1 MSKLVQRLAAMV
13 AMTAVVLGATIG
25 GVSSMM
31 IHYKPLNEGAE
42 TVLTVN
48 GDAVTADEYSGYMLY
63 NMQYYASMYAQM
75 GLTDLW
81 SNEDMA
87 KSLGASMPE
96 AAEQQAIYARVVMQ
110 KFNELGL
117 KLSYNEQKEMA
128 SVRRNSIANT
138 TKDAYLNQIA
148 QFGFSDQTYQNFM
161 YISQCYQ
168 ALNDYYFGENG
179 VNTPSDEDIQ
189 KYYEDNYITAKHI
202 LITTVD
208 PASGETKRTDEEAKK
223 EAQSILD
230 RINAGEDFDTLM
242 NQYSE
247 DTGLSNNPNGYTFT
261 EGQMVT
267 EFYDGAK
274 ALAEDEVSELVKS
287 SYGYHI
293 ILRLPLDPDGKTL
306 SQDSGTGDYMT
317 LRADA
322 ANELFNNMLIDW
334 INNAEVEWK
343 GDFGT
348 MDYNELFEE
357 PAAKSANVWMYVA
370 IAALVVIVA
379 LAAVLLG
386 RKKPAETE
394 ETGTSETAEVTTD
407 ETEKTE
413 TEDVPETPAAPETE
427 TEAPAEAE
435 GETKTEEDE

>member
-48 GDAVTADEYSGYMLY
+48 GDAVAADEYSGYMLY

-138 TKDAYLNQIA
+138 GKDAYLNQIA

-261 EGQMVT
+261 EGQMLT

-293 ILRLPLDPDGKTL
+293 IKRVKLDD
-306 SQDSGTGDYMT
+306 SQLDNFKSDIVSAISGSMD
-317 LRADA
+317 
-322 ANELFNNMLIDW
+322 ELLKQWIDE
-334 INNAEVEWK
+334 AQVE
-343 GDFGT
+343 
-348 MDYNELFEE
+348 
-357 PAAKSANVWMYVA
+357 
-370 IAALVVIVA
+370 
-379 LAAVLLG
+379 
-386 RKKPAETE
+386 
-394 ETGTSETAEVTTD
+394 TTD
-407 ETEKTE
+407 LYSSITYENVYDYLPQDVQTLITRPGEESEQSDAQQSDADQSATEQS
-413 TEDVPETPAAPETE
+413 AQ
-427 TEAPAEAE
+427 
-435 GETKTEEDE
+435 

>member
-48 GDAVTADEYSGYMLY
+48 GDAVTADESSGYMLY

-81 SNEDMA
+81 SNADMA

-287 SYGYHI
+287 NYGYHI
-293 ILRLPLDPDGKTL
+293 IKRVKLDD
-306 SQDSGTGDYMT
+306 SQLDNFKSDIVSAISGSMD
-317 LRADA
+317 
-322 ANELFNNMLIDW
+322 ELLQQWMDE
-334 INNAEVEWK
+334 AQVE
-343 GDFGT
+343 
-348 MDYNELFEE
+348 
-357 PAAKSANVWMYVA
+357 
-370 IAALVVIVA
+370 
-379 LAAVLLG
+379 
-386 RKKPAETE
+386 
-394 ETGTSETAEVTTD
+394 TTD
-407 ETEKTE
+407 LYSTITYENVYDYLPQDVQTLVTRPGEASEQSDAQPSDAQPSDAEQSATEQS
-413 TEDVPETPAAPETE
+413 AQ
-427 TEAPAEAE
+427 
-435 GETKTEEDE
+435 

>member
-138 TKDAYLNQIA
+138 SKDAYLNQIA

-202 LITTVD
+202 PITTVD
-208 PASGETKRTDEEAKK
+208 PASGETKRTDEEANK

-293 ILRLPLDPDGKTL
+293 IKRVKLDD
-306 SQDSGTGDYMT
+306 SQLDNFKSDIVSAISGSMD
-317 LRADA
+317 
-322 ANELFNNMLIDW
+322 ELLQQWIDE
-334 INNAEVEWK
+334 AQVE
-343 GDFGT
+343 
-348 MDYNELFEE
+348 
-357 PAAKSANVWMYVA
+357 
-370 IAALVVIVA
+370 
-379 LAAVLLG
+379 
-386 RKKPAETE
+386 
-394 ETGTSETAEVTTD
+394 TTD
-407 ETEKTE
+407 LYSSITYENVYDYLPKDVQTLITRPGEESEQSDAQQSDADQSATEQS
-413 TEDVPETPAAPETE
+413 AQ
-427 TEAPAEAE
+427 
-435 GETKTEEDE
+435 

>member
-138 TKDAYLNQIA
+138 SKDAYLNQIA

-293 ILRLPLDPDGKTL
+293 IKRVKLDD
-306 SQDSGTGDYMT
+306 SQLDNFKSDIVSAISGSMD
-317 LRADA
+317 
-322 ANELFNNMLIDW
+322 ELLQQWMDE
-334 INNAEVEWK
+334 AQVE
-343 GDFGT
+343 
-348 MDYNELFEE
+348 
-357 PAAKSANVWMYVA
+357 
-370 IAALVVIVA
+370 
-379 LAAVLLG
+379 
-386 RKKPAETE
+386 
-394 ETGTSETAEVTTD
+394 TTD
-407 ETEKTE
+407 LYSTITYENVYDYLPQDVQTLVTRPGEASEQSDAQPSDADQSATEQS
-413 TEDVPETPAAPETE
+413 AQ
-427 TEAPAEAE
+427 
-435 GETKTEEDE
+435 

>member
-223 EAQSILD
+223 KAQSILD

-287 SYGYHI
+287 NYGYHI
-293 ILRLPLDPDGKTL
+293 IKRVKLDD
-306 SQDSGTGDYMT
+306 SQLDNFKSDIISAISGSMD
-317 LRADA
+317 
-322 ANELFNNMLIDW
+322 ELLQQWMDE
-334 INNAEVEWK
+334 AQVE
-343 GDFGT
+343 
-348 MDYNELFEE
+348 
-357 PAAKSANVWMYVA
+357 
-370 IAALVVIVA
+370 
-379 LAAVLLG
+379 
-386 RKKPAETE
+386 
-394 ETGTSETAEVTTD
+394 TTD
-407 ETEKTE
+407 LYSTITYENVYDYLPQDVQTLVTRPGEASEQSDAQQSDAQPSDAEQSATEQS
-413 TEDVPETPAAPETE
+413 AQ
-427 TEAPAEAE
+427 
-435 GETKTEEDE
+435 

>member
-287 SYGYHI
+287 NYGYHI
-293 ILRLPLDPDGKTL
+293 IKRVKLDD
-306 SQDSGTGDYMT
+306 SQLDNFKSDIISAISGSMD
-317 LRADA
+317 
-322 ANELFNNMLIDW
+322 ELLQQWMDE
-334 INNAEVEWK
+334 AQVE
-343 GDFGT
+343 
-348 MDYNELFEE
+348 
-357 PAAKSANVWMYVA
+357 
-370 IAALVVIVA
+370 
-379 LAAVLLG
+379 
-386 RKKPAETE
+386 
-394 ETGTSETAEVTTD
+394 TTD
-407 ETEKTE
+407 LYSTITYENVYDYLPQDVQNLVTRPGEASEQSDAQQSDAQQSDAQPSDAEQSATEQS
-413 TEDVPETPAAPETE
+413 AQ
-427 TEAPAEAE
+427 
-435 GETKTEEDE
+435 

>member
-293 ILRLPLDPDGKTL
+293 IKRVKLDD
-306 SQDSGTGDYMT
+306 SQLDNFKSDIVSAISGSMD
-317 LRADA
+317 
-322 ANELFNNMLIDW
+322 ELLQQWMDE
-334 INNAEVEWK
+334 AQVE
-343 GDFGT
+343 
-348 MDYNELFEE
+348 
-357 PAAKSANVWMYVA
+357 
-370 IAALVVIVA
+370 
-379 LAAVLLG
+379 
-386 RKKPAETE
+386 
-394 ETGTSETAEVTTD
+394 TTD
-407 ETEKTE
+407 LYSTITYENVYDYLPQDVQTLVTRPGEASEQSDAQPSDADQSATEQS
-413 TEDVPETPAAPETE
+413 AQ
-427 TEAPAEAE
+427 
-435 GETKTEEDE
+435 

>member
-81 SNEDMA
+81 SNADMA

-96 AAEQQAIYARVVMQ
+96 AAEQQANYARVVMQ
-110 KFNELGL
+110 NFNELGL

-287 SYGYHI
+287 NYGYHI
-293 ILRLPLDPDGKTL
+293 IKRVKLDD
-306 SQDSGTGDYMT
+306 SQLDNFKSDIVSAISGSMD
-317 LRADA
+317 
-322 ANELFNNMLIDW
+322 ELLQQWMDE
-334 INNAEVEWK
+334 AQVE
-343 GDFGT
+343 
-348 MDYNELFEE
+348 
-357 PAAKSANVWMYVA
+357 
-370 IAALVVIVA
+370 
-379 LAAVLLG
+379 
-386 RKKPAETE
+386 
-394 ETGTSETAEVTTD
+394 TTD
-407 ETEKTE
+407 LYSTITYENVYDYLPQDVQTLVTRPGEASEQSDAQPSDAEQSATEQS
-413 TEDVPETPAAPETE
+413 AQ
-427 TEAPAEAE
+427 
-435 GETKTEEDE
+435 

>member
-287 SYGYHI
+287 NYGYHI
-293 ILRLPLDPDGKTL
+293 IKRVKLDD
-306 SQDSGTGDYMT
+306 SQLDNFKSDIISAISGSMD
-317 LRADA
+317 
-322 ANELFNNMLIDW
+322 ELLQQWMDE
-334 INNAEVEWK
+334 AQVE
-343 GDFGT
+343 
-348 MDYNELFEE
+348 
-357 PAAKSANVWMYVA
+357 
-370 IAALVVIVA
+370 
-379 LAAVLLG
+379 
-386 RKKPAETE
+386 
-394 ETGTSETAEVTTD
+394 TTD
-407 ETEKTE
+407 LYSTITYENVYDYLPQDGQTLVTRPGEESEQSDAQPSDAQQSATEQS
-413 TEDVPETPAAPETE
+413 AQ
-427 TEAPAEAE
+427 
-435 GETKTEEDE
+435 

>member
-48 GDAVTADEYSGYMLY
+48 GDAVAADEYSGYMLY

-138 TKDAYLNQIA
+138 SKDAYLNQIA

-293 ILRLPLDPDGKTL
+293 IKRVKLDDSQLDNFKSDIVSAISGSMDELLQQWIDEAQVETTALYSTITYENVYDYLPKDVQTL
-306 SQDSGTGDYMT
+306 ITRPGEESEQSDAQQSD
-317 LRADA
+317 ADQ
-322 ANELFNNMLIDW
+322 
-334 INNAEVEWK
+334 
-343 GDFGT
+343 
-348 MDYNELFEE
+348 
-357 PAAKSANVWMYVA
+357 SA
-370 IAALVVIVA
+370 
-379 LAAVLLG
+379 
-386 RKKPAETE
+386 TE
-394 ETGTSETAEVTTD
+394 QSAQ
-407 ETEKTE
+407 
-413 TEDVPETPAAPETE
+413 
-427 TEAPAEAE
+427 
-435 GETKTEEDE
+435 

>member
-1 MSKLVQRLAAMV
+1 MV

-63 NMQYYASMYAQM
+63 NMQYYASMSAQM

-81 SNEDMA
+81 SNKDMA

-293 ILRLPLDPDGKTL
+293 IKRVKLDD
-306 SQDSGTGDYMT
+306 SQLDNFKSDIISAISGSMD
-317 LRADA
+317 
-322 ANELFNNMLIDW
+322 ELLQQWMDE
-334 INNAEVEWK
+334 AQVE
-343 GDFGT
+343 
-348 MDYNELFEE
+348 
-357 PAAKSANVWMYVA
+357 
-370 IAALVVIVA
+370 
-379 LAAVLLG
+379 
-386 RKKPAETE
+386 
-394 ETGTSETAEVTTD
+394 TTD
-407 ETEKTE
+407 LYSTITYENVYDYLPQDVQTLVTRPGEESEQSDAQQSDAQQSDAQPSDAEQSATEQS
-413 TEDVPETPAAPETE
+413 AQ
-427 TEAPAEAE
+427 
-435 GETKTEEDE
+435 

>member
-138 TKDAYLNQIA
+138 SQDAYLNQIA

-293 ILRLPLDPDGKTL
+293 IKRVKLDD
-306 SQDSGTGDYMT
+306 SQLDNFKSDIVSAISGSMD
-317 LRADA
+317 
-322 ANELFNNMLIDW
+322 ELLQQWMDE
-334 INNAEVEWK
+334 AQVE
-343 GDFGT
+343 
-348 MDYNELFEE
+348 
-357 PAAKSANVWMYVA
+357 
-370 IAALVVIVA
+370 
-379 LAAVLLG
+379 
-386 RKKPAETE
+386 
-394 ETGTSETAEVTTD
+394 TTD
-407 ETEKTE
+407 LYSTITYENVYDYLPKDVQTLITRPGEESEQSDAQQSDADQSATEQS
-413 TEDVPETPAAPETE
+413 AQ
-427 TEAPAEAE
+427 
-435 GETKTEEDE
+435 

>member
-81 SNEDMA
+81 SNADMA

-287 SYGYHI
+287 NYGYHI
-293 ILRLPLDPDGKTL
+293 IKRVKLDD
-306 SQDSGTGDYMT
+306 SQLDNFKSDIISAISGSMD
-317 LRADA
+317 
-322 ANELFNNMLIDW
+322 ELLQQWMDE
-334 INNAEVEWK
+334 AQVE
-343 GDFGT
+343 
-348 MDYNELFEE
+348 
-357 PAAKSANVWMYVA
+357 
-370 IAALVVIVA
+370 
-379 LAAVLLG
+379 
-386 RKKPAETE
+386 
-394 ETGTSETAEVTTD
+394 TTD
-407 ETEKTE
+407 LYSTITYENVYDYLPQDVQTLVTRPGEASEQSDAQQSDAQQSDAQQSDAQPSDAEQSATEQS
-413 TEDVPETPAAPETE
+413 AQ
-427 TEAPAEAE
+427 
-435 GETKTEEDE
+435 

>member
-48 GDAVTADEYSGYMLY
+48 GDAVAADEYSGYMLY

-138 TKDAYLNQIA
+138 GKDAYLNQIA

-293 ILRLPLDPDGKTL
+293 IKRVKLDD
-306 SQDSGTGDYMT
+306 SQLDNFKSDIVSAISGALD
-317 LRADA
+317 
-322 ANELFNNMLIDW
+322 ELLKQWIDE
-334 INNAEVEWK
+334 AQVE
-343 GDFGT
+343 
-348 MDYNELFEE
+348 
-357 PAAKSANVWMYVA
+357 
-370 IAALVVIVA
+370 
-379 LAAVLLG
+379 
-386 RKKPAETE
+386 
-394 ETGTSETAEVTTD
+394 TTD
-407 ETEKTE
+407 LYSSITYENVYDYLPQDVQTLITRPGEESEQSDAQQSDADQSATEQS
-413 TEDVPETPAAPETE
+413 AQ
-427 TEAPAEAE
+427 
-435 GETKTEEDE
+435 

>member
-179 VNTPSDEDIQ
+179 VNTSSDEDIQ

-293 ILRLPLDPDGKTL
+293 IKRVKLDD
-306 SQDSGTGDYMT
+306 SQLDNFKSDIISAISGSMD
-317 LRADA
+317 
-322 ANELFNNMLIDW
+322 ELLQQWMDE
-334 INNAEVEWK
+334 AQVE
-343 GDFGT
+343 
-348 MDYNELFEE
+348 
-357 PAAKSANVWMYVA
+357 
-370 IAALVVIVA
+370 
-379 LAAVLLG
+379 
-386 RKKPAETE
+386 
-394 ETGTSETAEVTTD
+394 TTD
-407 ETEKTE
+407 LYSTITYENVYDYLPQDVQTLVTRPGEESEQSDAQPSDAQPSDADQSATEQS
-413 TEDVPETPAAPETE
+413 AQ
-427 TEAPAEAE
+427 
-435 GETKTEEDE
+435 

>member
-48 GDAVTADEYSGYMLY
+48 GDAVAADEYSGYMLY

-81 SNEDMA
+81 SNKDMA

-230 RINAGEDFDTLM
+230 RISAGEDFDTLM

-261 EGQMVT
+261 EGQMLT

-293 ILRLPLDPDGKTL
+293 IKRVKLDD
-306 SQDSGTGDYMT
+306 SQFDNFKSDIVSAISGSMD
-317 LRADA
+317 
-322 ANELFNNMLIDW
+322 ELLKQWIDE
-334 INNAEVEWK
+334 AQVE
-343 GDFGT
+343 
-348 MDYNELFEE
+348 
-357 PAAKSANVWMYVA
+357 
-370 IAALVVIVA
+370 
-379 LAAVLLG
+379 
-386 RKKPAETE
+386 
-394 ETGTSETAEVTTD
+394 TTD
-407 ETEKTE
+407 LYSSITYENVYDYLPQDVQTLITRPGEESEQSDAQQSDADQSATEQS
-413 TEDVPETPAAPETE
+413 AQ
-427 TEAPAEAE
+427 
-435 GETKTEEDE
+435 

>member
-81 SNEDMA
+81 SNKDMA

-287 SYGYHI
+287 NYGYHI
-293 ILRLPLDPDGKTL
+293 IKRVKLDD
-306 SQDSGTGDYMT
+306 SQLDNFKSDIISAISGSMD
-317 LRADA
+317 
-322 ANELFNNMLIDW
+322 ELLQQWMDE
-334 INNAEVEWK
+334 AQVE
-343 GDFGT
+343 
-348 MDYNELFEE
+348 
-357 PAAKSANVWMYVA
+357 
-370 IAALVVIVA
+370 
-379 LAAVLLG
+379 
-386 RKKPAETE
+386 
-394 ETGTSETAEVTTD
+394 TTD
-407 ETEKTE
+407 LYSTITYENVYDYLPQDVQTLVTRPGEASEQSDAQPSDADQSATEQS
-413 TEDVPETPAAPETE
+413 AQ
-427 TEAPAEAE
+427 
-435 GETKTEEDE
+435 

>member
-81 SNEDMA
+81 SNKDMA

-293 ILRLPLDPDGKTL
+293 IKRVKLDD
-306 SQDSGTGDYMT
+306 SQLDNFKSDIVSAISGSMD
-317 LRADA
+317 
-322 ANELFNNMLIDW
+322 ELLQQWMDE
-334 INNAEVEWK
+334 AQVE
-343 GDFGT
+343 
-348 MDYNELFEE
+348 
-357 PAAKSANVWMYVA
+357 
-370 IAALVVIVA
+370 
-379 LAAVLLG
+379 
-386 RKKPAETE
+386 
-394 ETGTSETAEVTTD
+394 TTD
-407 ETEKTE
+407 LYSTITYENVYDYLPQDVQTLVTRPGEASEPSDAQPSDADQSATEQS
-413 TEDVPETPAAPETE
+413 AQ
-427 TEAPAEAE
+427 
-435 GETKTEEDE
+435 

>member
-48 GDAVTADEYSGYMLY
+48 GDAVAADEYSGYMLY

-87 KSLGASMPE
+87 KSLGASMPQ
-96 AAEQQAIYARVVMQ
+96 AAEQQAIYARVVLQ

-117 KLSYNEQKEMA
+117 KLGYDEQKEMA
-128 SVRRNSIANT
+128 SIRRNSIANT
-138 TKDAYLNQIA
+138 SKDAYLNQIA
-148 QFGFSDQTYQNFM
+148 QFGFSDQSYQNFM

-179 VNTPSDEDIQ
+179 VNAPSDEDIQ

-202 LITTVD
+202 LIATVD

-293 ILRLPLDPDGKTL
+293 IKRVKLDD
-306 SQDSGTGDYMT
+306 SQLDNYKSDIVTAISGSMD
-317 LRADA
+317 
-322 ANELFNNMLIDW
+322 ELLQQWMDE
-334 INNAEVEWK
+334 AEVETT
-343 GDFGT
+343 DAYDNIT
-348 MDYNELFEE
+348 YENVYDYL
-357 PAAKSANVWMYVA
+357 PKDVQ
-370 IAALVVIVA
+370 ALVTRPGSDSEQSD
-379 LAAVLLG
+379 AAQSD
-386 RKKPAETE
+386 ADQSETE
-394 ETGTSETAEVTTD
+394 QSAQ
-407 ETEKTE
+407 
-413 TEDVPETPAAPETE
+413 
-427 TEAPAEAE
+427 
-435 GETKTEEDE
+435 

>member
-48 GDAVTADEYSGYMLY
+48 GDAVAADEYSGCMLY

-138 TKDAYLNQIA
+138 GKDAYLNQIA

-293 ILRLPLDPDGKTL
+293 IKRVKLDD
-306 SQDSGTGDYMT
+306 SQLDNFKSDIVSAISGSMD
-317 LRADA
+317 
-322 ANELFNNMLIDW
+322 ELLKQWIDE
-334 INNAEVEWK
+334 AQVE
-343 GDFGT
+343 
-348 MDYNELFEE
+348 
-357 PAAKSANVWMYVA
+357 
-370 IAALVVIVA
+370 
-379 LAAVLLG
+379 
-386 RKKPAETE
+386 
-394 ETGTSETAEVTTD
+394 TTD
-407 ETEKTE
+407 LYSSITYENVYDYLPQDVQTLITRPGEESEQSDAQQSDADQSATEQS
-413 TEDVPETPAAPETE
+413 AQ
-427 TEAPAEAE
+427 
-435 GETKTEEDE
+435 

>member
-48 GDAVTADEYSGYMLY
+48 GDAVAADEYSGYMLY

-81 SNEDMA
+81 SNKDMA

-138 TKDAYLNQIA
+138 GKDAYLNQIA

-261 EGQMVT
+261 EGQMLT

-293 ILRLPLDPDGKTL
+293 IKRVKLDE
-306 SQDSGTGDYMT
+306 SQLDNFKSDIVSAISGSMD
-317 LRADA
+317 
-322 ANELFNNMLIDW
+322 ELLKQWIDE
-334 INNAEVEWK
+334 AQVE
-343 GDFGT
+343 
-348 MDYNELFEE
+348 
-357 PAAKSANVWMYVA
+357 
-370 IAALVVIVA
+370 
-379 LAAVLLG
+379 
-386 RKKPAETE
+386 
-394 ETGTSETAEVTTD
+394 TTD
-407 ETEKTE
+407 LYSSITYENVYDYLPQDVQTLITRPGEESEQSDAQQSDADQSATEQS
-413 TEDVPETPAAPETE
+413 AQ
-427 TEAPAEAE
+427 
-435 GETKTEEDE
+435 

>member
-81 SNEDMA
+81 ANEDMA

-138 TKDAYLNQIA
+138 SQDAYLNQIA

-293 ILRLPLDPDGKTL
+293 IKRVKLDD
-306 SQDSGTGDYMT
+306 SQLDNFKSDIVSAISGSMD
-317 LRADA
+317 
-322 ANELFNNMLIDW
+322 ELLQQWIDE
-334 INNAEVEWK
+334 AQVE
-343 GDFGT
+343 
-348 MDYNELFEE
+348 
-357 PAAKSANVWMYVA
+357 
-370 IAALVVIVA
+370 
-379 LAAVLLG
+379 
-386 RKKPAETE
+386 
-394 ETGTSETAEVTTD
+394 TTD
-407 ETEKTE
+407 LYSTITYENVYDYLPQDVQTLVTRPGEESEQSDAQQSDADQSATEQS
-413 TEDVPETPAAPETE
+413 AQ
-427 TEAPAEAE
+427 
-435 GETKTEEDE
+435 

>member
-81 SNEDMA
+81 ANEDMA

-138 TKDAYLNQIA
+138 SQDAYLNQIA

-293 ILRLPLDPDGKTL
+293 IKRIKLDD
-306 SQDSGTGDYMT
+306 SQLDNFKSDIVSAISGSMD
-317 LRADA
+317 
-322 ANELFNNMLIDW
+322 ELLQQWIDE
-334 INNAEVEWK
+334 AQVE
-343 GDFGT
+343 
-348 MDYNELFEE
+348 
-357 PAAKSANVWMYVA
+357 
-370 IAALVVIVA
+370 
-379 LAAVLLG
+379 
-386 RKKPAETE
+386 
-394 ETGTSETAEVTTD
+394 TTD
-407 ETEKTE
+407 LYSTITYENVYDYLPQDVQTLITRPGEESEQSDAQQSDADQSATEQS
-413 TEDVPETPAAPETE
+413 AQ
-427 TEAPAEAE
+427 
-435 GETKTEEDE
+435 

>member
-287 SYGYHI
+287 NYGYHI
-293 ILRLPLDPDGKTL
+293 IKRVKLDD
-306 SQDSGTGDYMT
+306 SQLDNFKSDIISAISGSMD
-317 LRADA
+317 
-322 ANELFNNMLIDW
+322 ELLQQWMDE
-334 INNAEVEWK
+334 AQVE
-343 GDFGT
+343 
-348 MDYNELFEE
+348 
-357 PAAKSANVWMYVA
+357 
-370 IAALVVIVA
+370 
-379 LAAVLLG
+379 
-386 RKKPAETE
+386 
-394 ETGTSETAEVTTD
+394 TTD
-407 ETEKTE
+407 LYSTITYENVYDHLPQDVQTLVTRPGEASEQSDAQQSDAQPSDAEQSATEQS
-413 TEDVPETPAAPETE
+413 AQ
-427 TEAPAEAE
+427 
-435 GETKTEEDE
+435 

>member
-42 TVLTVN
+42 TVLTVI

-81 SNEDMA
+81 SNKDMA

-148 QFGFSDQTYQNFM
+148 QFGFSDQSYQNFM

-230 RINAGEDFDTLM
+230 RIKAGEDFDTLM
-242 NQYSE
+242 NEYSE

-287 SYGYHI
+287 DYGYHI
-293 ILRLPLDPDGKTL
+293 IKRVKLDD
-306 SQDSGTGDYMT
+306 SQLDNYKNDIVSAISGSMD
-317 LRADA
+317 
-322 ANELFNNMLIDW
+322 ELLQQWMDE
-334 INNAEVEWK
+334 AQVE
-343 GDFGT
+343 
-348 MDYNELFEE
+348 
-357 PAAKSANVWMYVA
+357 
-370 IAALVVIVA
+370 
-379 LAAVLLG
+379 
-386 RKKPAETE
+386 
-394 ETGTSETAEVTTD
+394 TTD
-407 ETEKTE
+407 LYSTITYENVYDYLPQDVQTLVTRPGEASEQSDAQPSDADQSATEQ
-413 TEDVPETPAAPETE
+413 PAQ
-427 TEAPAEAE
+427 
-435 GETKTEEDE
+435 

>member
-293 ILRLPLDPDGKTL
+293 IKRVKLDD
-306 SQDSGTGDYMT
+306 SQLDNFKSDIISAISGSMD
-317 LRADA
+317 
-322 ANELFNNMLIDW
+322 ELLQQWMDE
-334 INNAEVEWK
+334 AQVE
-343 GDFGT
+343 
-348 MDYNELFEE
+348 
-357 PAAKSANVWMYVA
+357 
-370 IAALVVIVA
+370 
-379 LAAVLLG
+379 
-386 RKKPAETE
+386 
-394 ETGTSETAEVTTD
+394 TTD
-407 ETEKTE
+407 LYSTITYENVYDYLPQDVQTLVTRPGEASEQSDAQQSDAQQSDAQQSDAQPSDAEQSATEQS
-413 TEDVPETPAAPETE
+413 AQ
-427 TEAPAEAE
+427 
-435 GETKTEEDE
+435 

>member
-287 SYGYHI
+287 NYGYHI
-293 ILRLPLDPDGKTL
+293 IKRVKLDD
-306 SQDSGTGDYMT
+306 SQLDNFKSDIVSAISGSMD
-317 LRADA
+317 
-322 ANELFNNMLIDW
+322 ELLQQWMDE
-334 INNAEVEWK
+334 AQVE
-343 GDFGT
+343 
-348 MDYNELFEE
+348 
-357 PAAKSANVWMYVA
+357 
-370 IAALVVIVA
+370 
-379 LAAVLLG
+379 
-386 RKKPAETE
+386 
-394 ETGTSETAEVTTD
+394 TTD
-407 ETEKTE
+407 LYSTITYENVYDYLPQDVQTLVTRPGEESEQSDAQPSDAEQSATEQS
-413 TEDVPETPAAPETE
+413 AQ
-427 TEAPAEAE
+427 
-435 GETKTEEDE
+435 

>member
-293 ILRLPLDPDGKTL
+293 IKRVKLDD
-306 SQDSGTGDYMT
+306 SQLDNFKSDIISAISGSMD
-317 LRADA
+317 
-322 ANELFNNMLIDW
+322 ELLQQWMDE
-334 INNAEVEWK
+334 AQVE
-343 GDFGT
+343 
-348 MDYNELFEE
+348 
-357 PAAKSANVWMYVA
+357 
-370 IAALVVIVA
+370 
-379 LAAVLLG
+379 
-386 RKKPAETE
+386 
-394 ETGTSETAEVTTD
+394 TTD
-407 ETEKTE
+407 LYSTITYENVYDYLPQDVQTLVTRPGEASEQSDAQQSDAQQSDAQPSDAQQSDAQPSDAEQSATEQS
-413 TEDVPETPAAPETE
+413 AQ
-427 TEAPAEAE
+427 
-435 GETKTEEDE
+435 

>member
-48 GDAVTADEYSGYMLY
+48 GDAVAADEYSGYMLY

-81 SNEDMA
+81 SNKDMA

-230 RINAGEDFDTLM
+230 RMNAGEDFDTLM

-261 EGQMVT
+261 EGQMVD
-267 EFYDGAK
+267 EFYNAAK
-274 ALAEDEVSELVKS
+274 ALQEGEVSGLVKS

-293 ILRLPLDPDGKTL
+293 IKRVKLDD
-306 SQDSGTGDYMT
+306 SQFDNFKSDIVSAISGSMD
-317 LRADA
+317 
-322 ANELFNNMLIDW
+322 ELLKQWIDE
-334 INNAEVEWK
+334 AQVE
-343 GDFGT
+343 
-348 MDYNELFEE
+348 
-357 PAAKSANVWMYVA
+357 
-370 IAALVVIVA
+370 
-379 LAAVLLG
+379 
-386 RKKPAETE
+386 
-394 ETGTSETAEVTTD
+394 TTD
-407 ETEKTE
+407 LYSSITYENVYDYLPQDVQTLITRPGEESEQSDAQQSDADQSATEQS
-413 TEDVPETPAAPETE
+413 AQ
-427 TEAPAEAE
+427 
-435 GETKTEEDE
+435 

>member
-287 SYGYHI
+287 NYGYHI
-293 ILRLPLDPDGKTL
+293 IKRVKLDD
-306 SQDSGTGDYMT
+306 SQLDNFKSDIVSAISGSMD
-317 LRADA
+317 
-322 ANELFNNMLIDW
+322 ELLQQWMDE
-334 INNAEVEWK
+334 AQVE
-343 GDFGT
+343 
-348 MDYNELFEE
+348 
-357 PAAKSANVWMYVA
+357 
-370 IAALVVIVA
+370 
-379 LAAVLLG
+379 
-386 RKKPAETE
+386 
-394 ETGTSETAEVTTD
+394 TTD
-407 ETEKTE
+407 LYSTITYENVYDYLPQDVQTLVTRPGEASEQSDAQPSDADQSATEQS
-413 TEDVPETPAAPETE
+413 AQ
-427 TEAPAEAE
+427 
-435 GETKTEEDE
+435 

>member
-48 GDAVTADEYSGYMLY
+48 GDAVAADEYSGYMLY

-81 SNEDMA
+81 SNKDMA

-261 EGQMVT
+261 EGQMLT

-293 ILRLPLDPDGKTL
+293 IKRVKLDD
-306 SQDSGTGDYMT
+306 SQFDNFKCDIVSAISGSMD
-317 LRADA
+317 
-322 ANELFNNMLIDW
+322 ELLKQWIDE
-334 INNAEVEWK
+334 AQVE
-343 GDFGT
+343 
-348 MDYNELFEE
+348 
-357 PAAKSANVWMYVA
+357 
-370 IAALVVIVA
+370 
-379 LAAVLLG
+379 
-386 RKKPAETE
+386 
-394 ETGTSETAEVTTD
+394 TTD
-407 ETEKTE
+407 LYSSITYENVYDYLPQDVQTLITRPGEESEQSDAQQSDADQSATEQS
-413 TEDVPETPAAPETE
+413 AQ
-427 TEAPAEAE
+427 
-435 GETKTEEDE
+435 

>member
-81 SNEDMA
+81 SNADMA

-138 TKDAYLNQIA
+138 SKDAYLNQIA

-293 ILRLPLDPDGKTL
+293 IKRVKLDD
-306 SQDSGTGDYMT
+306 SQLDNFKSDIVSAISGSMD
-317 LRADA
+317 
-322 ANELFNNMLIDW
+322 ELLQQWIDE
-334 INNAEVEWK
+334 AQVE
-343 GDFGT
+343 
-348 MDYNELFEE
+348 
-357 PAAKSANVWMYVA
+357 
-370 IAALVVIVA
+370 
-379 LAAVLLG
+379 
-386 RKKPAETE
+386 
-394 ETGTSETAEVTTD
+394 TTD
-407 ETEKTE
+407 LYSTITYENVYDYLPKDIQTLITRPGEESEQSDAQQSDADQSATEQS
-413 TEDVPETPAAPETE
+413 AQ
-427 TEAPAEAE
+427 
-435 GETKTEEDE
+435 

>member
-81 SNEDMA
+81 ANEDMA

-138 TKDAYLNQIA
+138 SKDAYLNQIA

-293 ILRLPLDPDGKTL
+293 IKRIKLDD
-306 SQDSGTGDYMT
+306 SQLDNFKSDIVSAISGSMD
-317 LRADA
+317 
-322 ANELFNNMLIDW
+322 ELLQQWIDE
-334 INNAEVEWK
+334 AQVE
-343 GDFGT
+343 
-348 MDYNELFEE
+348 
-357 PAAKSANVWMYVA
+357 
-370 IAALVVIVA
+370 
-379 LAAVLLG
+379 
-386 RKKPAETE
+386 
-394 ETGTSETAEVTTD
+394 TTD
-407 ETEKTE
+407 LYSTITYENVYDYLPQDVQTLVTRPGEESEQSDAQQSDADQSATEQS
-413 TEDVPETPAAPETE
+413 AQ
-427 TEAPAEAE
+427 
-435 GETKTEEDE
+435 

>member
-1 MSKLVQRLAAMV
+1 MSKLVQRLAAMG

-48 GDAVTADEYSGYMLY
+48 GDAVAADEYSGYMLY

-81 SNEDMA
+81 SNKDMA

-138 TKDAYLNQIA
+138 GKDAYLNQIA

-261 EGQMVT
+261 EGQMLT

-293 ILRLPLDPDGKTL
+293 IKRVKLDD
-306 SQDSGTGDYMT
+306 SQLDNFKSDIVSAISGSMD
-317 LRADA
+317 
-322 ANELFNNMLIDW
+322 ELLKQWIDE
-334 INNAEVEWK
+334 AQVE
-343 GDFGT
+343 
-348 MDYNELFEE
+348 
-357 PAAKSANVWMYVA
+357 
-370 IAALVVIVA
+370 
-379 LAAVLLG
+379 
-386 RKKPAETE
+386 
-394 ETGTSETAEVTTD
+394 TTD
-407 ETEKTE
+407 LYSSITYENVYDYLPQDVQTLITRPGEESEQSDAQQSDADQSATEQS
-413 TEDVPETPAAPETE
+413 AQ
-427 TEAPAEAE
+427 
-435 GETKTEEDE
+435 

>member
-48 GDAVTADEYSGYMLY
+48 GDAVAADEYSGYMLY

-81 SNEDMA
+81 SNKDMA

-117 KLSYNEQKEMA
+117 KFSYNEQKEMA

-293 ILRLPLDPDGKTL
+293 IKRVKLDD
-306 SQDSGTGDYMT
+306 SQLDNFKSDIVSAISGSMD
-317 LRADA
+317 
-322 ANELFNNMLIDW
+322 ELLKQWIDE
-334 INNAEVEWK
+334 AQVE
-343 GDFGT
+343 
-348 MDYNELFEE
+348 
-357 PAAKSANVWMYVA
+357 
-370 IAALVVIVA
+370 
-379 LAAVLLG
+379 
-386 RKKPAETE
+386 
-394 ETGTSETAEVTTD
+394 TTD
-407 ETEKTE
+407 LYSSITYENVYDYLPQDVQTLITRPGEESEQSDAQQSDADQSATEQS
-413 TEDVPETPAAPETE
+413 AQ
-427 TEAPAEAE
+427 
-435 GETKTEEDE
+435 

>member
-287 SYGYHI
+287 NYGYHI
-293 ILRLPLDPDGKTL
+293 IKRVKLDD
-306 SQDSGTGDYMT
+306 SQLDNFKSDIISAISGSMD
-317 LRADA
+317 
-322 ANELFNNMLIDW
+322 ELLQQWMDE
-334 INNAEVEWK
+334 AQVE
-343 GDFGT
+343 
-348 MDYNELFEE
+348 
-357 PAAKSANVWMYVA
+357 
-370 IAALVVIVA
+370 
-379 LAAVLLG
+379 
-386 RKKPAETE
+386 
-394 ETGTSETAEVTTD
+394 TTD
-407 ETEKTE
+407 LYSTITYENVYDYLPQDVQTLVTRPGEASEQSDAQQSDAQPSDAEQSATE
-413 TEDVPETPAAPETE
+413 
-427 TEAPAEAE
+427 
-435 GETKTEEDE
+435 

>member
-81 SNEDMA
+81 ANEDMA

-138 TKDAYLNQIA
+138 SQDAYLNQIA

-293 ILRLPLDPDGKTL
+293 IKRVKLDD
-306 SQDSGTGDYMT
+306 SQLDNFKSDIVSAISGSMD
-317 LRADA
+317 
-322 ANELFNNMLIDW
+322 ELLQQWMDE
-334 INNAEVEWK
+334 AQVE
-343 GDFGT
+343 
-348 MDYNELFEE
+348 
-357 PAAKSANVWMYVA
+357 
-370 IAALVVIVA
+370 
-379 LAAVLLG
+379 
-386 RKKPAETE
+386 
-394 ETGTSETAEVTTD
+394 TTD
-407 ETEKTE
+407 LYSTITYENVYDYLPQDVQTLVTRPGEESEQSGAQPSDADQSATEQS
-413 TEDVPETPAAPETE
+413 AQ
-427 TEAPAEAE
+427 
-435 GETKTEEDE
+435 

>member
-117 KLSYNEQKEMA
+117 KLRYNEQKEMA

-287 SYGYHI
+287 NYGYHI
-293 ILRLPLDPDGKTL
+293 IKRVKLDD
-306 SQDSGTGDYMT
+306 SQLDNFKSDIISAISGSMD
-317 LRADA
+317 
-322 ANELFNNMLIDW
+322 ELLQQWMDE
-334 INNAEVEWK
+334 AQVE
-343 GDFGT
+343 
-348 MDYNELFEE
+348 
-357 PAAKSANVWMYVA
+357 
-370 IAALVVIVA
+370 
-379 LAAVLLG
+379 
-386 RKKPAETE
+386 
-394 ETGTSETAEVTTD
+394 TTD
-407 ETEKTE
+407 LYSTITYENVYDYLPQDVQTLVTRPGEASEQSDAQQSDAQPSDAEQSATEQS
-413 TEDVPETPAAPETE
+413 AQ
-427 TEAPAEAE
+427 
-435 GETKTEEDE
+435 

>member
-81 SNEDMA
+81 SNADMA

-293 ILRLPLDPDGKTL
+293 IKRVKLDD
-306 SQDSGTGDYMT
+306 SQLDNFKSDIISAISGSMD
-317 LRADA
+317 
-322 ANELFNNMLIDW
+322 ELLQQWMDE
-334 INNAEVEWK
+334 AQVE
-343 GDFGT
+343 
-348 MDYNELFEE
+348 
-357 PAAKSANVWMYVA
+357 
-370 IAALVVIVA
+370 
-379 LAAVLLG
+379 
-386 RKKPAETE
+386 
-394 ETGTSETAEVTTD
+394 TTD
-407 ETEKTE
+407 LYSTITYENVYDYLPQDVQTLVTRPGEESEQSDAQPSDAEQSATEQS
-413 TEDVPETPAAPETE
+413 AQ
-427 TEAPAEAE
+427 
-435 GETKTEEDE
+435 